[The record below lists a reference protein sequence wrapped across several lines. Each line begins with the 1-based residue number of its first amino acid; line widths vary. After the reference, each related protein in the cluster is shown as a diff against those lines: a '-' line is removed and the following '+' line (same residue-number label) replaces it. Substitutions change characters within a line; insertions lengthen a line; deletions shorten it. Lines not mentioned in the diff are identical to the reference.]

1 MTARGTGAGPRR
13 LGGLLLPVLAAVAA
27 LALLRPAAADR
38 VVLKRGP
45 ALRGVVSRTD
55 TEVVVSRYGARHPGM
70 TYGVTRV
77 PIADVRRVDEDP
89 PRPETVR
96 RRREDLAPGDV
107 AGRVGLAR
115 YAIGQRFQ
123 REARRCLEE
132 ALALAPND
140 PDARAL
146 YATLSDV
153 ERFLAERRR
162 RPELHPPLK
171 VALQA
176 AAALGDATAQAEAL
190 ARLQAEFGYTASPDD
205 LLRIASAARE
215 PRGFAE
221 ELSRRPAADG
231 AARAPVAMYVPAAAD
246 AVTPIPLVL
255 ALHDAGRGGRGGTA
269 VVGTGRDGA
278 TLYLSAARDHGWLL
292 VCPTSPTPAWSG
304 PTVVPF
310 LVDLLGE
317 IFDRF
322 PVDLDRVVVTGH
334 GTGGTA
340 AFALAAARPDLFAAV
355 AASGA
360 PALPAPPPA
369 LRAASAFF
377 LFHGEDDPSAPP
389 AVSRAA
395 ADALLAAGADVV
407 YLELTGVGHAFPS
420 DALAEWAF
428 VVRGKRLL
436 DAKRADDWP
445 RSSFLRA
452 ASGR

>member
-1 MTARGTGAGPRR
+1 MTRRGTGACPRR
-13 LGGLLLPVLAAVAA
+13 PRLLLAVLS
-27 LALLRPAAADR
+27 ALLAFALPRPAAADR
-38 VVLKRGP
+38 VVVKKGP
-45 ALRGVVSRTD
+45 SLRGVVSRTD

-70 TYGVTRV
+70 TYGVTRI
-77 PIADVRRVDEDP
+77 PLADVRRVEEDP

-132 ALALAPND
+132 ALALAPDD

-146 YATLSDV
+146 YATLGDV
-153 ERFLAERRR
+153 ARFLAEQRS
-162 RPELHPPLK
+162 RPELHPPLREA
-171 VALQA
+171 VSA
-176 AAALGDATAQAEAL
+176 AAAPSDAAARAEAVG
-190 ARLQAEFGYTASPDD
+190 RLQAEFGYTASPDF
-205 LLRIASAARE
+205 LARVASGARE
-215 PRGFAE
+215 PKGFSE
-221 ELSRRPAADG
+221 ELARRPGADG
-231 AARAPVAMYVPAAAD
+231 STRAPVAAYVPADAD
-246 AVTPIPLVL
+246 GVTPRPLVL
-255 ALHDAGRGGRGGTA
+255 ALHDAGRGGRDGGA

-278 TLYLSAARDHGWLL
+278 TLYLSAARDQGWLL

-310 LVDLLGE
+310 LVDLLAE
-317 IFDRF
+317 VFDRF
-322 PVDLDRVVVTGH
+322 PVDLDRVLVAGH

-360 PALPAPPPA
+360 PALVAPPPA

-389 AVSRAA
+389 AVSRTA

-407 YLELTGVGHAFPS
+407 YLELPGVGHAFPS

-452 ASGR
+452 GGR